1 MGVAGVVRCRP
12 STAVAWP
19 AAVPARRAQAAAGSA
34 RQPLASAAT
43 VPAMPASVPTTPWC
57 VSEVVALRRPVAL
70 TPSAPARAAA
80 EPVLWDVPAI
90 VEGVTAAEDAAI
102 RFAAPTTRRTA
113 KTPAARTAVAM
124 TSRPVALAAAVSGRA
139 TRIRLLRRRPAFAG
153 APAAAMR
160 MLRPCGNAALPG
172 PPPNAPPDRGR
183 LLIRAVQVSPR
194 WR

>member
-34 RQPLASAAT
+34 RQPRASAAT
-43 VPAMPASVPTTPWC
+43 VPAMPVSVPTAPWS
-57 VSEVVALRRPVAL
+57 VSEVVARRRPVAL

-80 EPVLWDVPAI
+80 EPVPRDAPAI
-90 VEGVTAAEDAAI
+90 VEVATAAVDAAI

-113 KTPAARTAVAM
+113 KTPAARMAVAM
-124 TSRPVALAAAVSGRA
+124 TPTPPAPVAAVLNRA
-139 TRIRLLRRRPAFAG
+139 PRSRVPRRRPASAG
-153 APAAAMR
+153 ATAAAMR
-160 MLRPCGNAALPG
+160 MPRPCGNAAPPG